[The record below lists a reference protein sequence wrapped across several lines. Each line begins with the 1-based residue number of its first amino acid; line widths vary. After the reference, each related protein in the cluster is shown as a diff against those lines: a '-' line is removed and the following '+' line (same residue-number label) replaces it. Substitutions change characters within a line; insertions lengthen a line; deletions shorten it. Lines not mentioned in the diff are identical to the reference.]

1 MNEVENVKYE
11 DKTALIN
18 EIYDILRK
26 PEHEYLFIR
35 MMAELIARYVMI
47 ARREKEDAD
56 VWRALR

>member
-1 MNEVENVKYE
+1 MPKYE

-47 ARREKEDAD
+47 ARREKEDKNNE
-56 VWRALR
+56 